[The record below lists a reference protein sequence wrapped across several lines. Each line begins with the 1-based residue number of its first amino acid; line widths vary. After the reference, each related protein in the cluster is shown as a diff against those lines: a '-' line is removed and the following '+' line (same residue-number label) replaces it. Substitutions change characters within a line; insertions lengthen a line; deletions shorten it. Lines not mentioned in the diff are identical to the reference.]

1 MKKLIQFTKNQLETK
16 PFGGIIGIS
25 IILIFSLLMILG
37 VF

>member
-1 MKKLIQFTKNQLETK
+1 MKKIIKFVINQLETK
-16 PFGGIIGIS
+16 PVGGVVGIS